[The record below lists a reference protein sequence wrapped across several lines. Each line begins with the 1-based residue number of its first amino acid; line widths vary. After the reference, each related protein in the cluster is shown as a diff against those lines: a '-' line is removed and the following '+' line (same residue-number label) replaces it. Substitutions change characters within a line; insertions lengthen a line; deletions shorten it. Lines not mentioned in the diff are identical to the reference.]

1 MSASTPPPSSLSLPT
16 AAGDRAGDRAGQ
28 GAERSSAARR
38 PFGRVLIVDDNT
50 ELVGTLHAVL
60 VGPAVASA
68 DGELAKG
75 PSPRFEV
82 VTASRGE
89 EALAVARTQGFDVA
103 IVDVKLPDASGVDLI
118 RPLRAASPLSE
129 VVLIT
134 GFASVDAAIGALR
147 SGAFAFILKSFRP
160 EELISTVEQ
169 ALTKVQLKREREEL
183 ERRYRALVELTD
195 VLVIALDDDD
205 RVVLMNRKTSALAG
219 VSAEAALG
227 KSFCSS
233 WLPSEDRL
241 KVKDAIQQTKLGD
254 RAREVET
261 GFIGSGGG
269 TKRRVRWHL
278 SRAREDGGSALSGAR
293 SSPGTTAEIV
303 YAIGIDVTERRAL
316 EMRAADAE
324 AMSAMGGLAL
334 NLAHEIRNPL
344 NAAVLQLHLLGRNID
359 KLETD
364 DATRAAL
371 HKRAEIVGDE
381 IGRLNRLLTEF
392 LELARP
398 RGIAREPVH
407 VGRLVDDVL
416 DLERESA
423 AARKIK
429 FEREIPGDG
438 CVAIGDKEKLKQ
450 VVINLVVNALE
461 AMDGASASAARS
473 TPGQGGTLTARVSC
487 TAERVTI
494 AICDTGP
501 GIAPDVLA
509 NVFDPFFTT
518 KEAGTGLGL
527 SIVRKIVDAHAGD
540 VRIETERGQGTR
552 VIVSIPTGR

>member
-1 MSASTPPPSSLSLPT
+1 M
-16 AAGDRAGDRAGQ
+16 
-28 GAERSSAARR
+28 
-38 PFGRVLIVDDNT
+38 
-50 ELVGTLHAVL
+50 
-60 VGPAVASA
+60 
-68 DGELAKG
+68 
-75 PSPRFEV
+75 
-82 VTASRGE
+82 
-89 EALAVARTQGFDVA
+89 
-103 IVDVKLPDASGVDLI
+103 
-118 RPLRAASPLSE
+118 
-129 VVLIT
+129 
-134 GFASVDAAIGALR
+134 
-147 SGAFAFILKSFRP
+147 
-160 EELISTVEQ
+160 
-169 ALTKVQLKREREEL
+169 
-183 ERRYRALVELTD
+183 
-195 VLVIALDDDD
+195 
-205 RVVLMNRKTSALAG
+205 VVLMNRKTSALAG
-219 VSAEAALG
+219 VSAEGALG
-227 KSFCSS
+227 RSFCAT
-233 WLPSEDRL
+233 WIPPEDRV
-241 KVKDAIQQTKLGD
+241 KVKDAIQHTKLGD

-261 GFIGSGGG
+261 GFVDSSAG

-278 SRAREDGGSALSGAR
+278 SRAREDGASALNAGR
-293 SSPGTTAEIV
+293 STPDASAELV

-359 KLETD
+359 KLEAD
-364 DATRAAL
+364 DATRVAL
-371 HKRAEIVGDE
+371 HKRTEIVGDE

-423 AARKIK
+423 AAKKIR
-429 FEREIPGDG
+429 FERAIPADG
-438 CVAIGDKEKLKQ
+438 CLAIGDKEKLKQ

-461 AMDGASASAARS
+461 AMKD
-473 TPGQGGTLTARVSC
+473 GGTLTANVSC
-487 TAERVTI
+487 NTERVTI
-494 AICDTGP
+494 SIGDTGP

-527 SIVRKIVDAHAGD
+527 SIVRKIVDAHAGE

-552 VIVSIPTGR
+552 VIVTVPTGR

>member
-1 MSASTPPPSSLSLPT
+1 
-16 AAGDRAGDRAGQ
+16 
-28 GAERSSAARR
+28 
-38 PFGRVLIVDDNT
+38 
-50 ELVGTLHAVL
+50 
-60 VGPAVASA
+60 
-68 DGELAKG
+68 
-75 PSPRFEV
+75 
-82 VTASRGE
+82 
-89 EALAVARTQGFDVA
+89 
-103 IVDVKLPDASGVDLI
+103 
-118 RPLRAASPLSE
+118 
-129 VVLIT
+129 
-134 GFASVDAAIGALR
+134 
-147 SGAFAFILKSFRP
+147 
-160 EELISTVEQ
+160 
-169 ALTKVQLKREREEL
+169 
-183 ERRYRALVELTD
+183 
-195 VLVIALDDDD
+195 
-205 RVVLMNRKTSALAG
+205 MNRKTSALAG

-227 KSFCSS
+227 KPFCAS
-233 WLPSEDRL
+233 WISPEDRVR
-241 KVKDAIQQTKLGD
+241 VKDAIEHTRFGD

-261 GFIGSGGG
+261 GFIDSTAG

-278 SRAREDGGSALSGAR
+278 SRARDG
-293 SSPGTTAEIV
+293 TAEDAAELV

-359 KLETD
+359 KLEAD
-364 DATRAAL
+364 EATRAAL
-371 HKRAEIVGDE
+371 HKRTEIVGDE
-381 IGRLNRLLTEF
+381 IGRLSRLLTEF

-398 RGIAREPVH
+398 RGMAREPVH

-423 AARKIK
+423 AARRVR
-429 FEREIPGDG
+429 FERAIPSDG

-461 AMDGASASAARS
+461 AMDGASARSAAG
-473 TPGQGGTLTARVSC
+473 TPPGQGGTLTARVTS

-494 AICDTGP
+494 EIGDTGP

-527 SIVRKIVDAHAGD
+527 SIVRKIVDAHAGE
-540 VRIETERGQGTR
+540 VRIESVQGKGTN
-552 VIVSIPTGR
+552 VSVSIPIGRAAT

>member
-1 MSASTPPPSSLSLPT
+1 
-16 AAGDRAGDRAGQ
+16 
-28 GAERSSAARR
+28 
-38 PFGRVLIVDDNT
+38 V
-50 ELVGTLHAVL
+50 
-60 VGPAVASA
+60 
-68 DGELAKG
+68 
-75 PSPRFEV
+75 
-82 VTASRGE
+82 
-89 EALAVARTQGFDVA
+89 
-103 IVDVKLPDASGVDLI
+103 
-118 RPLRAASPLSE
+118 
-129 VVLIT
+129 
-134 GFASVDAAIGALR
+134 
-147 SGAFAFILKSFRP
+147 
-160 EELISTVEQ
+160 
-169 ALTKVQLKREREEL
+169 
-183 ERRYRALVELTD
+183 
-195 VLVIALDDDD
+195 ALDDDG

-227 KSFCSS
+227 KAFCAS
-233 WLPSEDRL
+233 WLPPEDRV
-241 KVKDAIQQTKLGD
+241 KVKDAVQQTKLGD

-278 SRAREDGGSALSGAR
+278 SRAREERGAT
-293 SSPGTTAEIV
+293 PGTAAEIV

-429 FEREIPGDG
+429 FEREIPADG

-461 AMDGASASAARS
+461 AMDGASASDAARS